1 MSLTKEMIM
10 SIEREVRMLGDT
22 DLLIYY
28 HSYRNINNNHPNSY
42 DRYKVETAFIEIY
55 ERGLENRINEFSS
68 YW

>member
-10 SIEREVRMLGDT
+10 SVEREVRMLGDD

-28 HSYRNINNNHPNSY
+28 HSYRSINNNHPNSY

-55 ERGLENRINEFSS
+55 ERGLENRINELSAC
-68 YW
+68 W